1 MKKSQRSAF
10 LVIIIVLT
18 LAVTVAFLLEKG
30 GGRGGTQTDPQV
42 YVPAVLPEKLL
53 IEGCLFDLGISL
65 EDTRI
70 TGNIVRVYMKD
81 EPSGSKIRSA
91 FSALKGIAGVDVVDN
106 KHVRIIFEDSSWD
119 VFFQRAMKRSAR
131 IAIIVDDLGLS
142 MEPALKI
149 GAIEADLTFSVL
161 PRRPHSIDV
170 ANYLHGEG
178 REIIL
183 HLPMQGNGKD
193 PGPGA
198 LYADMPHAEIVA
210 IVKDDLRS
218 VPHISGVN
226 NHMGSVVTAD
236 DAIMRLVCTELRGR
250 GLFFIDSL
258 TTNKSVCRRAAR
270 DAGIPFNAR
279 DVFLDNEKSYT
290 YIRGQIDKL
299 ISIAMKHSEAI
310 GICHPYPET
319 IDALKR
325 EIPRIKDLGIEI
337 VRVSTLVNS
346 H

>member
-1 MKKSQRSAF
+1 MKKSPRSTVF
-10 LVIIIVLT
+10 VIIIVLT

-30 GGRGGTQTDPQV
+30 WKRGGTQTDPQV
-42 YVPAVLPEKLL
+42 YVPAVLHEELL
-53 IEGCLFDLGISL
+53 IEGCLFDLGISR

-70 TGNIVRVYMKD
+70 TGNIFRVYMKD
-81 EPSGSKIRSA
+81 ELSGAKIRSS
-91 FSALKGIAGVDVVDN
+91 FSSLEGLAAVDVVDN
-106 KHVRIIFEDSSWD
+106 NHARIIFRESTWD
-119 VFFQRAMKRSAR
+119 IFFQRAMKRSAR
-131 IAIIVDDLGLS
+131 IAIIVDDMGLS
-142 MEPALKI
+142 MEPARQV
-149 GAIEADLTFSVL
+149 GSIEADLTFSIL
-161 PRRPHSIDV
+161 PMRPHSTDV
-170 ANYLHGEG
+170 ADYLHGEG
-178 REIIL
+178 KEILL

-198 LYADMPHAEIVA
+198 LYADMTRAEIVA

-218 VPHISGVN
+218 VPYISGVN
-226 NHMGSVVTAD
+226 NHMGSVVTTD
-236 DAIMRLVCTELRGR
+236 DAIMRLVYTELKGN

-258 TTNKSVCRRAAR
+258 TTNKSVCRRVAQDIGLA
-270 DAGIPFNAR
+270 FNAR

-290 YIRGQIDKL
+290 YIRSQIDKL

-319 IDALKR
+319 IATLKR
-325 EIPRIKDLGIEI
+325 EIPRIKELGIEI